1 MKRWVYFLLLLIATG
16 NINAQT
22 ANLMGTVDNGSR
34 PIEAATVKLTGGKST
49 ICDSNGRFIFNDLP
63 AGTYKARIT
72 AVGYK
77 QFTKSFTLS
86 RNNLEVAIHLEN
98 DSSLIE
104 EVVISGT
111 MKAVSKTASPI
122 PVEVYTPTYFKKNP
136 APNIFESLQMV
147 NGVQPQL
154 NCNVCNTG
162 DIHINGME
170 GPYTMI
176 LIDGMPIV
184 SSLSTVYG
192 LAGIP
197 NSMVKRIEIVK
208 GPASTLYGS
217 EAVGGL
223 INIITKDAVLSE
235 RARMDISAT
244 QIGEFNADF
253 TTAHVGKKTSALLG
267 VNYFNFNQRLD
278 VNKDNFTDLTLQHR
292 LSVFNKWNF
301 KGSGNLKG
309 SLGVRM
315 IYENRWGGELNWD
328 SRYKGSD
335 SIYGET
341 IQTKRAEVVGTM
353 AAGKNLNVDVSYNYH
368 LQDSYYGTVKYYAT
382 QQVAFAQFRWNKK
395 MNKHDLLAGIPF
407 RYTFYDDNTP
417 ATSSSNGVNQPQQI
431 FLPGIFIQD
440 EYKMN
445 QNLTVLSG
453 LRYDHNNEH
462 GNIFTPRL
470 SFKYSPDN
478 VNVFRLSVGNGYRV
492 VNLFTEDHA
501 ALTGA
506 RDVVIAEAL
515 KPEQSWNC
523 NLNYTGLIRHSN
535 GFVNVDVSGFY
546 TYFTNKIIGD
556 FFTDPSKII
565 YNNLDGYAI
574 SKGITVNTDASFT
587 NGLKVIAGITLMDV
601 YEVEKDVYGKRLKTP
616 QLFAPAFSGT
626 FAVSY
631 GLSKQK
637 LTFDLTGRVNGP
649 MFLPVVPGDFRDAKS
664 PLYGIVNFQ
673 ITHLFKD
680 KFEVYGGVKNLLNF
694 LPKYPLLHPDDPFNK
709 PGGKYF
715 DTNGNPRPDTNPY
728 NYIFDTSYNYAPMQ
742 GAKLYAGI
750 RYQLK

>member
-1 MKRWVYFLLLLIATG
+1 MRVIVESIFL
-16 NINAQT
+16 
-22 ANLMGTVDNGSR
+22 
-34 PIEAATVKLTGGKST
+34 
-49 ICDSNGRFIFNDLP
+49 
-63 AGTYKARIT
+63 
-72 AVGYK
+72 
-77 QFTKSFTLS
+77 
-86 RNNLEVAIHLEN
+86 
-98 DSSLIE
+98 
-104 EVVISGT
+104 
-111 MKAVSKTASPI
+111 
-122 PVEVYTPTYFKKNP
+122 
-136 APNIFESLQMV
+136 
-147 NGVQPQL
+147 
-154 NCNVCNTG
+154 
-162 DIHINGME
+162 
-170 GPYTMI
+170 
-176 LIDGMPIV
+176 
-184 SSLSTVYG
+184 
-192 LAGIP
+192 
-197 NSMVKRIEIVK
+197 
-208 GPASTLYGS
+208 
-217 EAVGGL
+217 
-223 INIITKDAVLSE
+223 
-235 RARMDISAT
+235 
-244 QIGEFNADF
+244 GE
-253 TTAHVGKKTSALLG
+253 
-267 VNYFNFNQRLD
+267 
-278 VNKDNFTDLTLQHR
+278 
-292 LSVFNKWNF
+292 
-301 KGSGNLKG
+301 
-309 SLGVRM
+309 
-315 IYENRWGGELNWD
+315 
-328 SRYKGSD
+328 
-335 SIYGET
+335 
-341 IQTKRAEVVGTM
+341 
-353 AAGKNLNVDVSYNYH
+353 
-368 LQDSYYGTVKYYAT
+368 
-382 QQVAFAQFRWNKK
+382 
-395 MNKHDLLAGIPF
+395 
-407 RYTFYDDNTP
+407 
-417 ATSSSNGVNQPQQI
+417 I